1 MPLAGLTGLGLMN
14 QMHASDHVSPET
26 RKLSHAE
33 SRAIFE
39 RRTRRG
45 AVLLLIVATVLTVL
59 AVGASVRFTGFA
71 ALVIVFAG
79 SVWFTYRVLVARWAK
94 FRNLPITKLNRM

>member
-1 MPLAGLTGLGLMN
+1 LNRDM
-14 QMHASDHVSPET
+14 SD
-26 RKLSHAE
+26 AE

-45 AVLLLIVATVLTVL
+45 AVLLLILAAALTGL

-71 ALVIVFAG
+71 ALMTVFAG
-79 SVWFTYRVLVARWAK
+79 GVWFTYRVLVARWAR
-94 FRNLPITKLNRM
+94 FRNVPINKLNRM